1 MSDTLYIKMDRSVEV
16 TTCDV
21 TIGDIV
27 KLECR
32 NKAIVNKVKPL
43 KVIKAGTDKKSR
55 YIVSIMKIIEMI
67 ENECNGVCI
76 SNIGETDCVVEIK
89 RGKKTN
95 TILENGKVVIVCL
108 ILFFGAGFSIM
119 SFNNDVDIHGL
130 FGEICKRMTG
140 NAETGVEILQLMY
153 SIGITIGIVVFYNH
167 FGPKKLSQDPTPIE
181 VEMRDYEDGIYNAL
195 IEGHNRNDGRLDV
208 K

>member
-55 YIVSIMKIIEMI
+55 YIVSVMKIIEMI
-67 ENECNGVCI
+67 ENECSGVNI

-95 TILENGKVVIVCL
+95 TILENGKVLIVCL

-140 NAETGVEILQLMY
+140 NEETGVEILQLMY
-153 SIGITIGIVVFYNH
+153 SIGIAIGIIVFYNH

-181 VEMRDYEDGIYNAL
+181 VEMRDYEDEIYNAL

>member
-55 YIVSIMKIIEMI
+55 YIVSVMKIIEMI
-67 ENECNGVCI
+67 ENECNGVNI

-95 TILENGKVVIVCL
+95 TILENGKVLIVCL

-140 NAETGVEILQLMY
+140 NEETGVEILQLMY
-153 SIGITIGIVVFYNH
+153 SIGIAIGIIVFYNH

-181 VEMRDYEDGIYNAL
+181 VEMRDYEDEIYNAL